1 MRNNLRNAIQVL
13 RFKLL
18 ESKIIYQEQ
27 RIKIQESRYKNQNK
41 ELIFYSTAKKSSLL
55 NFAASLLLLTCVSL
69 VSCGNDDDET
79 IAPKPRSYFRLSFPE
94 KKYVTYDS
102 VCPFTFERPVYSR
115 IDKDKNFGAEPCWLN
130 LDFPTFNGTL
140 HLSYKAVNGNIK
152 DYLEDT
158 YTLVSKHQIKAAGI
172 EEQIISRD
180 SSKVYGLIYEI
191 KGNAASSIQFFLT
204 DSTRHFIRGALYFNA
219 IPNTDS
225 IAPVLEFIKKDI
237 HQMIETFEWKNKSK
251 ALSSSPKTVDKK

>member
-1 MRNNLRNAIQVL
+1 MRSDMRNEIQDLRSKIQDAG
-13 RFKLL
+13 FKFL
-18 ESKIIYQEQ
+18 ES
-27 RIKIQESRYKNQNK
+27 RNKNQDTRGEMKNK
-41 ELIFYSTAKKSSLL
+41 GGDFFSNVKQSWLLVLTSWFLI
-55 NFAASLLLLTCVSL
+55 LTCVSL
-69 VSCGNDDDET
+69 VSCSSDDDET

-102 VCPFTFERPVYSR
+102 VCPFTFEMPVYSR

-172 EEQIISRD
+172 EEQRISRD

-204 DSTRHFIRGALYFNA
+204 DSTHHFIRGALYFNA

-225 IAPVLEFIKKDI
+225 IAPVLEFIKEDI
-237 HQMIETFEWKNKSK
+237 HKIISTLQWKNDSNF
-251 ALSSSPKTVDKK
+251 